1 MPDNIQTLF
10 VVGITGAFVALGAVL
25 LAVSVWS
32 DREPAKKK
40 KKRDSHAA

>member
-10 VVGITGAFVALGAVL
+10 VGGITAGFVALGAVL

-32 DREPAKKK
+32 GDRPG
-40 KKRDSHAA
+40 KRGA